1 MRSVLIKAA
10 QAILSRGSRER
21 FTQLERD
28 ELSLTVNAIERKLV
42 TPLACA
48 QRGEV
53 VIGLLDIGG
62 TFEEG
67 TAAAMADIMHAAK
80 MRGLDPLKVLALASA
95 RYAREAGLDD

>member
-1 MRSVLIKAA
+1 MRSVLVKAA

-21 FTQLERD
+21 FTANERA

-48 QRGEV
+48 QRGEA
-53 VIGLLDIGG
+53 VISLLDLGG

-67 TAAAMADIMHAAK
+67 GVAAIADVMHAAK
-80 MRGLDPLKVLALASA
+80 MRGLDPLKVLALASE
-95 RYAREAGLDD
+95 RYARETGL